1 MRTLQR
7 ELPAVVTRLV
17 AVAVLTVGLV
27 TGALATAGVA
37 AAHAARIA
45 EDPAENSQLTEAP
58 TRVSATFNEPMQA
71 EFAAMT
77 VIGPDGVGWSDG
89 DPAVD
94 GPVISVGVRPGAPA
108 GDYTVNYRATSADGH
123 VVSGSWSYRLL
134 PAAGAAPP
142 PATSPAPAPAA
153 PPSASDTDADGLPI
167 WPFVAGVTVLVA
179 AGALWAV
186 RRNS

>member
-1 MRTLQR
+1 MRAPQR
-7 ELPAVVTRLV
+7 GLPAVVTRLI
-17 AVAVLTVGLV
+17 AVAALSVALV
-27 TGALATAGVA
+27 TGALAAAGVA

-45 EDPAENSQLTEAP
+45 EDPAENSELTEAP
-58 TRVSATFNEPMQA
+58 ARVSATFNEAMQA
-71 EFAAMT
+71 QFAAMT

-89 DPAVD
+89 EPAVD
-94 GPVISVGVRPGAPA
+94 GAVISVGVRPRAPA

-134 PAAGAAPP
+134 PAAGTAPEPTTSSSPVPDAAPP
-142 PATSPAPAPAA
+142 
-153 PPSASDTDADGLPI
+153 ASDTDADGLPI

-179 AGALWAV
+179 AGAVWAV